1 MKAKLRTSLPVLA
14 LALLAACGGMARSPS
29 SIATYDLG
37 PQAAAPNNRAVAS
50 LRSLD
55 VLAAP
60 WLESSAMQYR
70 LAYAASQ
77 RRQAYAESRWA
88 ATPAELLAHAL
99 RKRMLSGPAEGACR
113 LRVEL
118 DEFLQVFD
126 DERNSRALLEA
137 RVQLVAPG
145 DGAVLARHDFSLARA
160 AASADAAGGAAA
172 LAAAAEE
179 LSGQLRD
186 WLGGLDAAGAGG
198 LNIARRCRS

>member
-1 MKAKLRTSLPVLA
+1 MPVLA
-14 LALLAACGGMARSPS
+14 LALLAACGGARSVS
-29 SIATYDLG
+29 SVATYDLG
-37 PQAAAPNNRAVAS
+37 PQAAAPNNRVVAS
-50 LRSLD
+50 LASLD
-55 VLAAP
+55 VHAAP

-70 LAYAASQ
+70 LAYAVSQ

-118 DEFLQVFD
+118 DEFVQVFD
-126 DERNSRALLEA
+126 EEKSSRALLEA
-137 RVQLVAPG
+137 RAQLVAPG
-145 DGAVLARHDFSLARA
+145 DGAVLARHDFSLARP

-172 LAAAAEE
+172 LAEAAAG
-179 LSGQLRD
+179 LSAQLRD

-198 LNIARRCRS
+198 LNIAKRCRR